1 MPKET
6 KIPKVRF
13 NLKSHDP
20 NTQAN
25 EEILIILVYRYNGNR
40 ILYSTGEKVISKYWD
55 KNKQR
60 AKSVKGY
67 YQEYRELNERLKY
80 YEELVTEIYVE
91 NDFGDISLDKFKKL
105 IANGNRK
112 RKPKVKG
119 KPTLFQ
125 FIEQFIEERKARG
138 SSNKKRWDKFPGV
151 YEHLR
156 NYAKE
161 KRIKLDYDSIDWKFK
176 ADFETWLYQPPR
188 NHSINN
194 ASKVLQVVKQFMHEA
209 LRREYHTNTKF
220 QQTGFAI
227 KRVKVKNKIRLNPN
241 EVKTIMQYDFSEK
254 PFLDKVRDMFIAAC
268 FSGLRISDWGNI
280 NRSHLIDH
288 NGRLFIQLMMA
299 KTKNVVYIPVM
310 DELLVILKKYDY
322 ELPTMASQVFNRS
335 IKEVLKLAIPD
346 STFLRVY
353 SEGGTVKDEIA
364 PKWKFVSSHAGRRT
378 FASNRYME
386 GWALRTI
393 KNILGHASEAQTEEY
408 MDISD
413 LELADREAR
422 LLELQKVAK
431 TLNVVR
437 V

>member
-138 SSNKKRWDKFPGV
+138 SSNKKRWDKFPGSM
-151 YEHLR
+151 
-156 NYAKE
+156 
-161 KRIKLDYDSIDWKFK
+161 SIL
-176 ADFETWLYQPPR
+176 EITP
-188 NHSINN
+188 
-194 ASKVLQVVKQFMHEA
+194 
-209 LRREYHTNTKF
+209 
-220 QQTGFAI
+220 
-227 KRVKVKNKIRLNPN
+227 
-241 EVKTIMQYDFSEK
+241 
-254 PFLDKVRDMFIAAC
+254 
-268 FSGLRISDWGNI
+268 
-280 NRSHLIDH
+280 
-288 NGRLFIQLMMA
+288 
-299 KTKNVVYIPVM
+299 
-310 DELLVILKKYDY
+310 KK
-322 ELPTMASQVFNRS
+322 S
-335 IKEVLKLAIPD
+335 
-346 STFLRVY
+346 
-353 SEGGTVKDEIA
+353 
-364 PKWKFVSSHAGRRT
+364 
-378 FASNRYME
+378 ASN
-386 GWALRTI
+386 
-393 KNILGHASEAQTEEY
+393 
-408 MDISD
+408 
-413 LELADREAR
+413 
-422 LLELQKVAK
+422 
-431 TLNVVR
+431 
-437 V
+437 